1 MKNNASLIYS
11 IFLVIGDFITLL
23 VAFSFAY
30 ILRVKYDPR
39 PLIEQ
44 IPAETYFYGLAA
56 VLPLWV
62 LVHAFIGLYN
72 RDVYENRFREFG
84 RLIVGSILGILFI
97 IGYDFV
103 IDDRLFP
110 ARLVAVYGLLLS
122 LAFLILFRAFARE
135 LRAALFSYGIGVN
148 NVLIV
153 GNGPVTAGI
162 IEELEDTHRSGH
174 RILGIVGEPHKGFRA
189 FETFDEAIFKL
200 KNKNLH
206 SIIQT
211 ELDQDGLKNDT
222 IMGYAQVHHIA
233 YRFIPASNSE
243 LFVGNIEVELFRGTP
258 VITVHQTALVGWGRA
273 LKRTFDVIV
282 GTLFLLISLPLM
294 LMVAIAQKLQEPSG
308 SILFRQVRLTQFDR
322 EFKVYKFRTMKT
334 KYSGLSPEEA
344 FRVMGKPELAKKY
357 RDGGDALINDPRIS
371 RFGRFLRATSL
382 DELPQL
388 FNVVKGDISLVG
400 PRALVPE
407 ELKAYRHKHN
417 ILSVKSGLT
426 GLAQVSGRRE
436 ISFAERRKLDTY
448 YVQNWSFWLDIII
461 LLKTFRAVLARVGAK

>member
-23 VAFSFAY
+23 AAFSFAY

-84 RLIVGSILGILFI
+84 RLIVGSILGILFV

-103 IDDRLFP
+103 IEDRLFP

-174 RILGIVGEPHKGFRA
+174 RILGIVGEPRKGFRS
-189 FETFDEAIFKL
+189 FETFAEAIFKL

-206 SIIQT
+206 PINQT
-211 ELDQDGLKNDT
+211 
-222 IMGYAQVHHIA
+222 
-233 YRFIPASNSE
+233 
-243 LFVGNIEVELFRGTP
+243 
-258 VITVHQTALVGWGRA
+258 
-273 LKRTFDVIV
+273 
-282 GTLFLLISLPLM
+282 
-294 LMVAIAQKLQEPSG
+294 
-308 SILFRQVRLTQFDR
+308 
-322 EFKVYKFRTMKT
+322 
-334 KYSGLSPEEA
+334 
-344 FRVMGKPELAKKY
+344 
-357 RDGGDALINDPRIS
+357 
-371 RFGRFLRATSL
+371 
-382 DELPQL
+382 
-388 FNVVKGDISLVG
+388 
-400 PRALVPE
+400 
-407 ELKAYRHKHN
+407 
-417 ILSVKSGLT
+417 
-426 GLAQVSGRRE
+426 
-436 ISFAERRKLDTY
+436 
-448 YVQNWSFWLDIII
+448 
-461 LLKTFRAVLARVGAK
+461 